1 MANNS
6 SAALELRYLPVDKVK
21 PSPHNA
27 RTHSKRQIRQIFNS
41 LQEFG
46 WTNPILIDRDGNVIA
61 GHGRLQ
67 AAEMLGLT
75 SVPTITLEDL
85 SPEQIRAYVV
95 ADNRLA
101 ELAGWDHEILT
112 VEFEY
117 LLTLDVFDVTL
128 TGFEVGEIDQI
139 LLDGAEV
146 PDSADILEELT
157 SISVTRPGDLWKLG
171 KHSIFCGSALE
182 PNSYVALLGNRKA
195 NLIFAD
201 PPYNVRIAGNVSGRG
216 AVRHGDFAMASGEMT
231 DDQFRSFLN
240 VSLRL
245 LAQYSTSGSV
255 HFLCMDWRH
264 AIHLLGV
271 GEQVYG
277 ELLNLCV
284 WVKDKGGMGSLY
296 RSAHEL
302 VFVFKNGRGKHRNN
316 VQLGVFGRDR
326 TNVWRYPSA
335 STFSH
340 QGDEGN
346 LLSLHPTV
354 KPVAMIAD
362 AILDCSARGEIVL
375 DSFLG
380 SGSTLIAA
388 ERTGRI
394 CFGIELD
401 PQYVDV
407 AIRRWQRH
415 TGAPATHLETG
426 KPFDELAAERGDLRR
441 A

>member
-1 MANNS
+1 MVSHATRVLQLVYS
-6 SAALELRYLPVDKVK
+6 PISELK

-67 AAEMLGLT
+67 AAKMLGLT

-85 SPEQIRAYVV
+85 SPEQIRAYVI

-101 ELAGWDHEILT
+101 ELAGWDPEILT

-117 LLTLDVFDVTL
+117 LLALDVFDVTL

-139 LLDGAEV
+139 LLDGEGG
-146 PDSADILEELT
+146 PDSADVLEGLT
-157 SISVTRPGDLWKLG
+157 GTSVTRPGDHWMLG
-171 KHSIFCGSALE
+171 KHGIFCGSALD
-182 PNSYVALLGNRKA
+182 PNSYIALLGNRKA
-195 NLIFAD
+195 SLIFAD

-216 AVRHGDFAMASGEMT
+216 AVRHADFAMASGEMT

-264 AIHLLGV
+264 ANHLVGV

-302 VFVFKNGRGKHRNN
+302 IFVFKNGRGKHRNN
-316 VQLGVFGRDR
+316 IQLGVYGRDR

-346 LLSLHPTV
+346 LLALHPTV

-388 ERTGRI
+388 ERTGRV
-394 CFGIELD
+394 CCGVELN

-415 TGAPATHLETG
+415 TGASALHLVTG
-426 KPFDELAAERGDLRR
+426 KSFDELSAERGGL
-441 A
+441 

>member
-1 MANNS
+1 MANHS
-6 SAALELRYLPVDKVK
+6 SAALELRYLPVNKLK

-85 SPEQIRAYVV
+85 SPEQIRAYVI

-101 ELAGWDHEILT
+101 ELAGWDPEILT

-117 LLTLDVFDVTL
+117 LLTLDVLDVTL

-139 LLDGAEV
+139 LLDGEEG
-146 PDSADILEELT
+146 PDSADVLEGLT
-157 SISVTRPGDLWKLG
+157 GTSVTRPGDHWKLG
-171 KHSIFCGSALE
+171 KHGIFCGSALDL
-182 PNSYVALLGNRKA
+182 NSYIALLGNRKA
-195 NLIFAD
+195 SLIFAD
-201 PPYNVRIAGNVSGRG
+201 PPYNLRIAGNVSGRG

-264 AIHLLGV
+264 ANHLLGV

-302 VFVFKNGRGKHRNN
+302 IFVFKNGRGKHRNN
-316 VQLGVFGRDR
+316 VQLGVYGRDR

-346 LLSLHPTV
+346 LLALHPTV

-388 ERTGRI
+388 ERTGRV
-394 CFGIELD
+394 CCGIELD

-407 AIRRWQRH
+407 AVRRWQRH
-415 TGAPATHLETG
+415 TGASAVQLLTG
-426 KPFDELAAERGDLRR
+426 KPFDELAGESGEL
-441 A
+441 